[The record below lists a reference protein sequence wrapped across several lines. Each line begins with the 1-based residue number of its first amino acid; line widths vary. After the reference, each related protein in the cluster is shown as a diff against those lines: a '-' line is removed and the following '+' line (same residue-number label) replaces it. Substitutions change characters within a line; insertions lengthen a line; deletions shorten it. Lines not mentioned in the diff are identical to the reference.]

1 MTLRN
6 FMKNKVFLP
15 ILAAALFLGPAAPG
29 GDPWT
34 EGLARVEALEDVV
47 RAEYF
52 RPINDDDLA
61 RSAVR
66 GMLETLD
73 PHSYLLDPEAL
84 ARMSEEQRGAYFGLG
99 IQIQKQLDRLVVI
112 SPVEGGPAWRLGVQ
126 AGDVITHIEGE
137 STVNLSAND
146 AVSKLR
152 GPKGTTVTITLA
164 REGLDKPFDLTITR
178 EEIPLY
184 SVPYAF
190 LLDGE
195 TGYVFIRYFAETT
208 TEELESKLAD
218 LTRQGMKRLILDLR
232 GNAGGPLFQAIGVA
246 DQFLPKGALI
256 VSVRGRNSIFDRRFP
271 ATSDDAYEKIPL
283 IVLISQ
289 GSASASEIVAGAVMD
304 HDRGL
309 IIGEDSW
316 GKSLVQQM
324 FPLSSDTAMALTIA
338 RYYTPSGRS
347 LQRDYSHLDD
357 YFLDTNKVPDSDREV
372 KYTAKGRKVLGQGGI
387 TPDIK
392 VEFNLLLT
400 TAELR
405 VRGSFFAYARKFVAH
420 QTALGR
426 KFLFP
431 NETAPAKPA
440 PGTIR
445 VGKTFTADAAV
456 LADFRDY
463 LASAGIKVEAK
474 KFDEAAFEI
483 RREIEREVA
492 SLVWGV
498 EEGWRAFENNDPV
511 IQKALAAM
519 PEAARMIR

>member
-1 MTLRN
+1 MTLRD
-6 FMKNKVFLP
+6 FMKNKAFFPL
-15 ILAAALFLGPAAPG
+15 LAAVLFLGPAAPA
-29 GDPWT
+29 GDPWSDGLAKIDAL
-34 EGLARVEALEDVV
+34 EGLIRAQYVRPVEA
-47 RAEYF
+47 
-52 RPINDDDLA
+52 DDLA
-61 RSAVR
+61 RAAVK
-66 GMLETLD
+66 GMLDTLD

-84 ARMSEEQRGAYFGLG
+84 SRMSEEQRGAYFGLG

-126 AGDVITHIEGE
+126 AGDVISQIEGE
-137 STVNLSAND
+137 STVNISANE

-152 GPKGTTVTITLA
+152 GPKGSMVTITLA
-164 REGLDKPFDLTITR
+164 RDGLEKPFDLTITR

-190 LLDGE
+190 LLDAE

-208 TEELESKLAD
+208 TEELENKLEA
-218 LTRQGMKRLILDLR
+218 LAGQGMKKLILDLR
-232 GNAGGPLFQAIGVA
+232 GNAGGPLLQAIGVA
-246 DQFLPKGALI
+246 DQFLPRGAAI

-271 ATSDDAYEKIPL
+271 AVRDNAYEKTPL

-309 IIGEDSW
+309 VIGEDSW

-357 YFLDTNKVPDSDREV
+357 YFLDANKIPESDREV
-372 KYTAKGRKVLGQGGI
+372 NYTAKGRKVLGQGGI
-387 TPDIK
+387 TPDLK

-405 VRGSFFAYARKFVAH
+405 VRGAFFAYARKFASH

-426 KFLFP
+426 KFVFP
-431 NETAPAKPA
+431 NEPAADKPG

-445 VGKTFTADAAV
+445 IGNSFIADAAV
-456 LADFRDY
+456 LEDFRAY

-474 KFDEAAFEI
+474 QFDEAAFEI
-483 RREIEREVA
+483 RREIEREVV
-492 SLVWGV
+492 SLLWGV
-498 EEGWRAFENNDPV
+498 EEGWRAFEKNDPV
-511 IQKALAAM
+511 IRKALEAM
-519 PEAARMIR
+519 AEAARMIQ

>member
-1 MTLRN
+1 MAIRN
-6 FMKNKVFLP
+6 PMKDKALLP
-15 ILAAALFLGPAAPG
+15 LLAAALLFGSAAPA

-34 EGLARVEALEDVV
+34 EGRAKIDALAAII
-47 RAEYF
+47 RADYF
-52 RPINDDDLA
+52 RPVDTDKMA
-61 RSAVR
+61 REAVK
-66 GMLETLD
+66 GMLGTLD
-73 PHSYLLDPEAL
+73 PHSYVLDPESL

-126 AGDVITHIEGE
+126 AGDLITHIEGE
-137 STVNLSAND
+137 STVNISDQD

-152 GPKGTTVTITLA
+152 GPKGSKVTITLS

-184 SVPYAF
+184 SVPYGF
-190 LLDGE
+190 MLDEE

-208 TEELESKLAD
+208 TEELETRLAA
-218 LTRQGMKRLILDLR
+218 LAKQGMKRLILDLR
-232 GNAGGPLFQAIGVA
+232 NNAGGPLFQAIGVA
-246 DQFLPKGALI
+246 DQFLPKGAAI
-256 VSVRGRNSIFDRRFP
+256 VSVRGRNSIFDRKFP
-271 ATSDDAYEKIPL
+271 ATQDNPYEKIPL

-309 IIGEDSW
+309 VIGEDSW

-324 FPLSSDTAMALTIA
+324 FRLSQDTALALTIA

-357 YFLDTNKVPDSDREV
+357 YFLDANKVAESDREV
-372 KYTAKGRKVLGQGGI
+372 KYTAKGRKVLGQGGV

-392 VEFNLLLT
+392 VEFNLLLY

-405 VRGSFFAYARKFVAH
+405 VRGAFFAYARKFTAH
-420 QTALGR
+420 QTPLSR
-426 KFLFP
+426 KVVFP
-431 NETAPAKPA
+431 TEPAVAKPA

-445 VGKTFTADAAV
+445 IAKTFLADAAV
-456 LADFRDY
+456 LEDFRAY
-463 LASAGIKVEAK
+463 LTSNRISYDEK
-474 KFDEAAFEI
+474 KFNEAAFEI

-492 SLVWGV
+492 SVLWGV
-498 EEGWRAFENNDPV
+498 EEGWRAFEKNDPV
-511 IQKALAAM
+511 IRKALETM
-519 PEAARMIR
+519 PEAARMIQ